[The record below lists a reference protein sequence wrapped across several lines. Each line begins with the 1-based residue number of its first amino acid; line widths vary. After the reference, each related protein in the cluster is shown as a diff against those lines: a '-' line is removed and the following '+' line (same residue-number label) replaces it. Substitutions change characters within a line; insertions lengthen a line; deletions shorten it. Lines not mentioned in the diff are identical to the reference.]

1 MQTNEIFGQVS
12 NRMIEGLMT
21 HSQLADYFGFIG
33 LEGFQHCHLYHFFEE
48 NCNYKKIAQYY
59 LKHYS
64 KILIEKPFK
73 NPNIIPQDWWQYTI
87 LIEKP
92 FKNPNII
99 PQDWWQYTRE
109 QVNNEVRKN
118 AIQIGF
124 EKWVNWEK
132 ETKKFYESHYQNLVR
147 ENEIASA
154 EELSKYI
161 IDVDYELAEAEQIQI
176 KLKGMDYSVLD
187 IMLEQEDIKKR
198 YEKKM
203 KEIKIC

>member
-1 MQTNEIFGQVS
+1 
-12 NRMIEGLMT
+12 MT

-73 NPNIIPQDWWQYTI
+73 NPNIIPQDWWQYT
-87 LIEKP
+87 
-92 FKNPNII
+92 
-99 PQDWWQYTRE
+99 RE

-124 EKWVNWEK
+124 EKWVDWEK
-132 ETKKFYESHYQNLVR
+132 ETKKFYENHYQNLVR